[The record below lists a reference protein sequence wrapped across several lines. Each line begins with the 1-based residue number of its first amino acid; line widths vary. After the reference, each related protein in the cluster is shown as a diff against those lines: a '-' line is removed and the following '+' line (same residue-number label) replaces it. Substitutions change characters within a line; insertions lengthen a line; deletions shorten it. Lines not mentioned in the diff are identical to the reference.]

1 MRFFKK
7 FFRVILA
14 GVLSILTLQGAEAES
29 LLKAPPAVFAVEECY
44 QILVTTRSPALVR
57 VRVGEK
63 FYSGHIN
70 GVRPSS
76 RSVHRFSVPMDE
88 LNKAGRYTVYCRPL
102 PERLPYMQ
110 YLKPH
115 EEKAQTYD
123 FRKLPEENIRIYHA
137 ADTHNRIDQV
147 VQNALSSG
155 AFDLL
160 VLNGDLIETSG
171 RIDVLETPAVLAGK
185 MTKGAVPVIYSRGN
199 HELRG
204 PFAEELP
211 RYVPNRDGKLYYG
224 VKLGSLWCMVLD
236 GGEDKADSHI
246 VYCNTIDCTAYRL
259 DQLAFIRKRAEKKD
273 YCAPSVKYRLLIC
286 HIPFP
291 RYVGKSAADEEK
303 RLFTVYGEW
312 SRSLKKLY
320 APHLLLSGH
329 VHRFAIEKNP
339 EFPCPVV
346 MGAKLDKKANQF
358 AGSRITL
365 NKGKALI
372 EFLDHNGKTLEK
384 ETVIF

>member
-1 MRFFKK
+1 MISFKK
-7 FFRVILA
+7 FFLMLPA
-14 GVLSILTLQGAEAES
+14 GVLSIFALRGADADS

-44 QILVTTRSPALVR
+44 QILVTTRSQALVR

-102 PERLPYMQ
+102 PVREPYMRHVRR
-110 YLKPH
+110 Y
-115 EEKAQTYD
+115 EESARSYD
-123 FRKLPEENIRIYHA
+123 FRKLPDDNIRIFHV
-137 ADTHNRIDQV
+137 ADTHSRIDQIV
-147 VQNALSSG
+147 RNALGSG

-160 VLNGDLIETSG
+160 ILNGDLIETSG

-224 VKLGSLWCMVLD
+224 VKLGALWCMVLD
-236 GGEDKADSHI
+236 GGEDKADSHPA
-246 VYCNTIDCTAYRL
+246 YGDTIDCTAYRRE
-259 DQLAFIRKRAEKKD
+259 QLAFIRKRAENKD
-273 YCAPSVKYRLLIC
+273 FCTPSVKYRLLIC

-346 MGAKLDKKANQF
+346 MGAKLDKKADLF
-358 AGSRITL
+358 SGARITL
-365 NKGKALI
+365 SKGKGHI